1 MKVNRLPSD
10 PGPAG
15 WNRLLQE
22 PMPAVQLEEKITADW
37 LVIGAGFAG
46 LAAAHRLCKQAQGDT
61 ILRLPTMAVDLM
73 LTWIRHKIIGLV

>member
-22 PMPAVQLEEKITADW
+22 PMPAVQLEEKKTADW

-46 LAAAHRLCKQAQGDT
+46 
-61 ILRLPTMAVDLM
+61 
-73 LTWIRHKIIGLV
+73 